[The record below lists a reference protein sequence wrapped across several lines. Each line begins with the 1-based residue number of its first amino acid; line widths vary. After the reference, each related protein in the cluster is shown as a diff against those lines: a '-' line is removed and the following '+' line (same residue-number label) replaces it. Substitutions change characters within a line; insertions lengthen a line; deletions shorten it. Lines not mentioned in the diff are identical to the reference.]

1 MDRSDKFLKLL
12 FLAELLFLIVLFHGF
27 IRIITDETANKII
40 LILVILFLEVKGVI
54 TVFFFL
60 IKKIFLF
67 RCSHRFL
74 MMKLR

>member
-12 FLAELLFLIVLFHGF
+12 FLAELRFLIVLFHGF
-27 IRIITDETANKII
+27 I
-40 LILVILFLEVKGVI
+40 LILEVKGVI

-67 RCSHRFL
+67 R
-74 MMKLR
+74 

>member
-27 IRIITDETANKII
+27 IRIITDETADKVI
-40 LILVILFLEVKGVI
+40 LILEVKGVI

-60 IKKIFLF
+60 MKKIFLF
-67 RCSHRFL
+67 R
-74 MMKLR
+74 

>member
-27 IRIITDETANKII
+27 IRIITDETADKVI
-40 LILVILFLEVKGVI
+40 LILVILFLEFKGVI

-67 RCSHRFL
+67 R
-74 MMKLR
+74 

>member
-27 IRIITDETANKII
+27 IRIITDETADKII
-40 LILVILFLEVKGVI
+40 LILVILILEVKGVI

-67 RCSHRFL
+67 R
-74 MMKLR
+74 

>member
-27 IRIITDETANKII
+27 IRIITDETADKVI
-40 LILVILFLEVKGVI
+40 VILFLEFKGVI

-67 RCSHRFL
+67 RCRHRFL